1 MIIITKAMKSKSE
14 KQFQHG
20 VRIGFLPATQ
30 LVSHFNTCVK
40 DGASGK
46 EKKKKRLGCQC
57 RRPKKC
63 RFDPWV
69 RKISWNRKWQPTP
82 VGCLENPIDRGG

>member
-1 MIIITKAMKSKSE
+1 MIIVTKAMKSKSE

-30 LVSHFNTCVK
+30 LVSHFNTSVK

-46 EKKKKRLGCQC
+46 EKKKKDSAANAGDLRNAG
-57 RRPKKC
+57 
-63 RFDPWV
+63 
-69 RKISWNRKWQPTP
+69 
-82 VGCLENPIDRGG
+82 